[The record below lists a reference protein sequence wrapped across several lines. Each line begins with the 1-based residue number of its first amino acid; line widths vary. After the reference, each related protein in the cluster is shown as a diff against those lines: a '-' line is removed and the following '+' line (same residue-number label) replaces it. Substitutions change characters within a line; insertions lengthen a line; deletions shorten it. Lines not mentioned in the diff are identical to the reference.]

1 VIGPMARSAADLAL
15 ELSVAAGPDELT
27 EGIGY
32 KLALPPPRHDRLADF
47 RVLVIDKHPLCPTA
61 ESITTALNRLVDRL
75 AKLEVRVVRENP
87 RLPDLAQT
95 GRIYRE
101 LLAAFFIAD
110 LPPETLDRAVTAVK
124 DLPAALPLAARHF
137 FGLPL
142 LTWTV
147 RSIAD
152 RERATRW
159 ADQMIFEG
167 FRP

>member
-1 VIGPMARSAADLAL
+1 MARSAADLAL

-101 LLAAFFIAD
+101 LLAAFFISD
-110 LPPETLDRAVTAVK
+110 LPPETL
-124 DLPAALPLAARHF
+124 
-137 FGLPL
+137 
-142 LTWTV
+142 
-147 RSIAD
+147 
-152 RERATRW
+152 ERAAT
-159 ADQMIFEG
+159 AAKIC
-167 FRP
+167 RPTIRASLRPSCVA